1 MGIQPNATQSSNQ
14 QMISLEEPRQLIL
27 ELCPKFTPVLDIH
40 SIDRI
45 EKKIQEQHSTRQ
57 PIRDASQENVQTWI
71 KKVDAL
77 KYEIRRPQHLSLE
90 KHEDRVAI
98 IEEESFSL
106 AKMIREF
113 EHSIE
118 SFESLLNQQQQQF
131 QTLRKSNIEPIEP
144 SETEY
149 VPFNY
154 YNDR

>member
-1 MGIQPNATQSSNQ
+1 MGIYPNTAQCSNQ
-14 QMISLEEPRQLIL
+14 QMISLEEPTQLIL
-27 ELCPKFTPVLDIH
+27 ELCSKFTPVLDIH

-45 EKKIQEQHSTRQ
+45 EKKIQEQNSTRQ
-57 PIRDASQENVQTWI
+57 PIRNASQENVHTWI

-77 KYEIRRPQHLSLE
+77 KYEILRPQDLSLE
-90 KHEDRVAI
+90 KHEESMAI

-118 SFESLLNQQQQQF
+118 SLESLLIQHQQQF

-154 YNDR
+154 YHD